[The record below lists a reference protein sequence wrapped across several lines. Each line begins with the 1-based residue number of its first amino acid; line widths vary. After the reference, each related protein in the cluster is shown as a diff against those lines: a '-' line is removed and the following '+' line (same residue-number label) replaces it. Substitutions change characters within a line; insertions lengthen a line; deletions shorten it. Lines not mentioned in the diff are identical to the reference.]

1 MSLMILG
8 LLIAAGAA
16 VVLQNLLMV
25 QITSSVST
33 VLITLLVNSAVG
45 FALLLT
51 LLITR
56 SGLAGVGEAIGALRY
71 WSVLPGLLGSF
82 FVFASLFGYQRL
94 GAATTLSVLIASQLI
109 VGLAVDMVRSGGAGN
124 GGAVLG
130 VVLLVAGAWLVAAR

>member
-16 VVLQNLLMV
+16 VVVQNLLMV
-25 QITSSVST
+25 QITSGVST

-45 FALLLT
+45 FAVLLT

-56 SGLAGVGEAIGALRY
+56 SGIAGVGEAIGALRY

-82 FVFASLFGYQRL
+82 FVFASIFGYQRL
-94 GAATTLSVLIASQLI
+94 GAAATISVLIASQLI
-109 VGLAVDMVRSGGAGN
+109 VGLGVDMVRSGGAGN
-124 GGAVLG
+124 WGPMLG

>member
-16 VVLQNLLMV
+16 VVVQNLLMV
-25 QITSSVST
+25 QITSGVST

-45 FALLLT
+45 FAVLLT

-56 SGLAGVGEAIGALRY
+56 SGIAGIGEAIGALRY
-71 WSVLPGLLGSF
+71 WSVFPGLLGSF
-82 FVFASLFGYQRL
+82 FVFASIFGFQRL
-94 GAATTLSVLIASQLI
+94 GAAATISVLIASQLI
-109 VGLAVDMVRSGGAGN
+109 VGLGVDMVRSGGVGN
-124 GGAVLG
+124 WGPMLG